1 MEQLLFKN
9 VRAIVT
15 CDPTD
20 QVFYDSDLLVEGP
33 AISQIG
39 KNLNAPG
46 AKVIDCRDQFLY
58 PGLINTHHHF
68 FQAFVRNLV
77 TVDRPNMTVMEW
89 LAEAQNTFQM
99 VDSDVIYYA
108 SLTAMADLIK
118 HGCTT
123 AFDHQ
128 YLYTDRTGTEPIDRQ
143 MEAAALLGMR
153 FHAGRGGSTRSI
165 EEGSFVPQTM
175 CETTE
180 AFLTDCERV
189 IHRYHDASR

>member
-77 TVDRPNMTVMEW
+77 TIDRPNMTVMEW

-108 SLTAMADLIK
+108 SLTAMPD
-118 HGCTT
+118 
-123 AFDHQ
+123 
-128 YLYTDRTGTEPIDRQ
+128 
-143 MEAAALLGMR
+143 
-153 FHAGRGGSTRSI
+153 
-165 EEGSFVPQTM
+165 
-175 CETTE
+175 
-180 AFLTDCERV
+180 
-189 IHRYHDASR
+189 

>member
-1 MEQLLFKN
+1 MQDLLLKN
-9 VRAIVT
+9 VRSIVT
-15 CDPTD
+15 CDAEDRVLYDTD
-20 QVFYDSDLLVEGP
+20 VLVRGSQ
-33 AISQIG
+33 IVQIG
-39 KNLNAPG
+39 KDLTA
-46 AKVIDCRDQFLY
+46 ADVRVIDGRDKFMY

-77 TVDRPNMTVMEW
+77 TIDRPNMTVMEW

-128 YLYTDRTGTEPIDRQ
+128 YLYTARTGTDPIDRQ
-143 MEAAALLGMR
+143 LEAAAMLG
-153 FHAGRGGSTRSI
+153 
-165 EEGSFVPQTM
+165 
-175 CETTE
+175 
-180 AFLTDCERV
+180 
-189 IHRYHDASR
+189 